1 VRFVFP
7 SHTVIV
13 RCVPATISTM
23 YAYQVMAGRI
33 RTALTMA
40 VVCVTLARGQQ
51 RDLSFLD
58 VLSEQ
63 SRLRPG
69 DVANLEAKLMG
80 DPGDLPARTRL
91 LTHYFHH
98 TATQAR
104 LNHIRWVVKYQP
116 GSKLAGSP
124 FVRITPTATET
135 STRGDYEEV
144 RALWARNVEI
154 HAGDAAVISNAASFL
169 EAEEPARA
177 VELLVRAW
185 RLEGNNLMRRTAAEN
200 SYKRLL
206 SRCQSSDKAC
216 PDSGW
221 LMQMSSQ
228 LEAMSIR

>member
-1 VRFVFP
+1 MV
-7 SHTVIV
+7 
-13 RCVPATISTM
+13 A
-23 YAYQVMAGRI
+23 RI
-33 RTALTMA
+33 RTGL
-40 VVCVTLARGQQ
+40 TLAFVCAMLARSQQ

-69 DVANLEAKLMG
+69 DVASLEAKLIA
-80 DPGDLPARTRL
+80 DPGDLAARTGL
-91 LTHYFHH
+91 LTHYFQH

-104 LNHIRWVVKYQP
+104 LNHIRWVVKNRP

-124 FVRITPTATET
+124 FVRITPAANET

-144 RALWARNVEI
+144 RALWIGNVEI
-154 HAGDAAVISNAASFL
+154 HSGDAAVVSNAASFL

-177 VELLVRAW
+177 VELFVRAS
-185 RLEGNNLMRRTAAEN
+185 RLDGNNPMRQAAAKN

-206 SRCQSSDKAC
+206 SRCQSGDKAC

-221 LMQMSSQ
+221 LMEMKSQ
-228 LEAMSIR
+228 LEVMSAH